1 MAYNTDYIS
10 VIELINVSL
19 EIMFTS
25 FTCMLLSKVTILGYL
40 FQIISLFSKIA
51 VDEWLDGTLMHQKA
65 TIVVVIEDPSLLIL
79 Y

>member
-51 VDEWLDGTLMHQKA
+51 VDE
-65 TIVVVIEDPSLLIL
+65 
-79 Y
+79 